1 FLLQVAIKAMSIKA
15 VAEWIQLPGEQQL
28 IPIEIALMKMV
39 CKAPVSPGI
48 IQLIDWSVSHSEVVL
63 ILEHPEPCLNLL
75 DFLSKRKKFL
85 GERLARRIFLQVVE
99 ALQHCQARG
108 VFHRDVKV
116 DNVLIQS
123 FTHQI
128 KLIDFG
134 CGALLQEDEYTSY
147 RGTRKYAPPEWFT
160 KRRYLAEPATVWSL
174 GILLYMLLYGSIPF
188 EKKEETIKGKV
199 KFHRKVSRECWNLI
213 RRCLSLHPAD
223 RPSLTDILGHSCE
236 IVACD
241 LSVHFL
247 QKIDCKCPNHS
258 TSKKTRCPS
267 GIDNVCQ

>member
-1 FLLQVAIKAMSIKA
+1 HPTTVGTSRTNPHNGTKGFMTESTQTWHTLLYVVSLCFLLQ
-15 VAEWIQLPGEQQL
+15 PGEQQL

-223 RPSLTDILGHSCE
+223 RPSLTDILGHSWETTRVLLHTIKC
-236 IVACD
+236 
-241 LSVHFL
+241 LSL
-247 QKIDCKCPNHS
+247 
-258 TSKKTRCPS
+258 
-267 GIDNVCQ
+267 